1 MDYASFFQN
10 IKLLSLEPISEA
22 EVKQSIKSMSSGKAN
37 GLDGFGVE
45 FFKVFQKVLVPAMV
59 GVFWEAHATGLHSL
73 LHFYSGT
80 EGLPGFPKFMAVGYV
95 DGVQI
100 EYYDSWSE
108 KVVPRQ
114 HWMEEYSQAEDPG
127 YWEGRTQRLQQWR
140 QTFKT
145 RIHNYMQLYNQTS
158 DNEEETWCTKNFLSF
173 PALKLADVIRS
184 DLLEVVQRI
193 ELPVSP
199 PAFGTDENILN
210 VKRALISGY
219 FLKYNYDFWGEVV
232 HLAELVPEDKCEDV
246 CCLTA
251 DGIEVSR
258 ALMKG
263 AIDNCD
269 TAARGV
275 AKGVTIWRQGD
286 ATIDGVMK
294 YGYDG
299 EDFISFDKEKLMW
312 VAAVDQAIPTRNQ
325 WNADTAYIQALKAYF
340 EGQCNE
346 LLSKFIHYGNKTLE
360 QKVRPEVTVYDKPGS
375 ESKSVSL
382 TCMATGFHP
391 RAVDVSWV
399 RDGNT
404 QMSNAYTAGILPN
417 EDGTFQIKRT
427 LQIDSEDKRS
437 YACHVD
443 HSSLEEIMKVP
454 WVPSNGLATWIIIVI
469 VIVVVVVAVLVAAVV
484 GFLIWRRK
492 KRARLE
498 QISSDSSSETSSTAS
513 SDISTSKL

>member
-1 MDYASFFQN
+1 M
-10 IKLLSLEPISEA
+10 
-22 EVKQSIKSMSSGKAN
+22 
-37 GLDGFGVE
+37 
-45 FFKVFQKVLVPAMV
+45 
-59 GVFWEAHATGLHSL
+59 
-73 LHFYSGT
+73 
-80 EGLPGFPKFMAVGYV
+80 
-95 DGVQI
+95 
-100 EYYDSWSE
+100 
-108 KVVPRQ
+108 Q
-114 HWMEEYSQAEDPG
+114 H
-127 YWEGRTQRLQQWR
+127 
-140 QTFKT
+140 
-145 RIHNYMQLYNQTS
+145 YNQTS
-158 DNEEETWCTKNFLSF
+158 GVHTLQHICGC
-173 PALKLADVIRS
+173 KL
-184 DLLEVVQRI
+184 
-193 ELPVSP
+193 
-199 PAFGTDENILN
+199 
-210 VKRALISGY
+210 
-219 FLKYNYDFWGEVV
+219 
-232 HLAELVPEDKCEDV
+232 
-246 CCLTA
+246 
-251 DGIEVSR
+251 
-258 ALMKG
+258 
-263 AIDNCD
+263 
-269 TAARGV
+269 
-275 AKGVTIWRQGD
+275 QGD

-454 WVPSNGLATWIIIVI
+454 WVVVPSNGLATWIIIVI

-492 KRARLE
+492 KRGKKNLNQTFLQTFQLGHHQGQHKGGLVGAIVTPKFAL
-498 QISSDSSSETSSTAS
+498 APP
-513 SDISTSKL
+513 